1 MNFALQFNMDND
13 AFVDSQ
19 EYEVMRI
26 LDSVKDNVRNGAV
39 SGVIRDTNG
48 NIIGQWSIE
57 E

>member
-13 AFVDSQ
+13 AFSGMA
-19 EYEVMRI
+19 EYEIVNI
-26 LDSVKDNVRNGAV
+26 LQKVSSKVLCSDT